1 MVTWLSVADIVATQ
15 RWRMPDLIPLD
26 FFGSIAKLA
35 SASVLMLLVVF
46 AIAYGAMP
54 VHMVA
59 LRFAQA
65 RVAAG

>member
-1 MVTWLSVADIVATQ
+1 ML
-15 RWRMPDLIPLD
+15 DLIPLD
-26 FFGSIAKLA
+26 FFGSIAKHA

-46 AIAYGAMP
+46 AIAYGAIP

-65 RVAAG
+65 RVAAGWREM